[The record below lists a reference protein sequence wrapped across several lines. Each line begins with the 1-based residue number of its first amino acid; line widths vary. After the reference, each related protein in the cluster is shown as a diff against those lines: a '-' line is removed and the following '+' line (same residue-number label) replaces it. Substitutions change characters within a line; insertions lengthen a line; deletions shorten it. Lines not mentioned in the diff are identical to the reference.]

1 MAAKLPL
8 AANFESEGDGMGDDM
23 SSEFAIIGT
32 RQPKIDAFEKVSGR
46 AKFASDISLPGML
59 HLKILSSPHPH
70 ARVVSIDTSKALAL
84 PGVKAVLTYKDVP
97 SFQWHTGMSI
107 LTGVPRFVGDN
118 IAVVAAVSEE
128 IAAEARDLIEV
139 EYKILPFVLDPE
151 EAMKPDAPKVAPE
164 GNLLDGKPQIV
175 SRGDIAKGF
184 AEADLVWEGRYR
196 TPMLQHATGEPRI
209 AVAQWE
215 GGKLTVWAS
224 VHGVF
229 EVQKGLSKALK
240 IPMSKIRVVCEFMGG
255 AFGDR
260 STLERTEALAALV
273 ARKTER
279 PARLELEREECYLAG
294 HHRYPTIIDLKYGV
308 KKDGT
313 LTAMH
318 CKVIGDMGGYFH
330 LHGAAGVMET
340 LQILYRCPN
349 MKGESYSVLTNKPE
363 GGNMRCIGHPMATF
377 AQEVHMDMI
386 AEKLGMDP
394 VELRRKNHARLEDGD
409 QFRKVPFSSNGMREC
424 IERGAEAIG
433 WKQRWQQKPVS
444 TAGPIKRGVGM
455 AIHACRHGG
464 FMVGQPCSGMVR
476 INQDGTVNVLTGAVD
491 VGGGQKTTM
500 GMIAAEELGVPFSSI
515 FVTSAD
521 TDVTTD
527 TGTTTASRQTMMG
540 GNGARRAA
548 ADAKSQLLD
557 LAAAEL
563 KADKKELSIRQ
574 GMIYKRGEEKG
585 IPIGQITGK
594 EPNPIIGRAVAKAPT
609 NVIFHNFAANFV
621 EVEVDT
627 RTGMVK
633 IVKIVAAHDL
643 GRVIN
648 LLTAENQ
655 FDGGLTQGV
664 AFALGERQIIDRGS
678 GISLNPNHLD
688 YKISTIKDF
697 PQNIVPIMVESVDP
711 YGPFGAKGVA
721 EPVYAVIAPA
731 ISNAIYNAIG
741 VRFTELPISPRAIL
755 TSLKSAKAGVP
766 SAPVAGELGW
776 KG

>member
-1 MAAKLPL
+1 
-8 AANFESEGDGMGDDM
+8 M

-46 AKFASDISLPGML
+46 AKYASDISLPGML

-70 ARVVSIDTSKALAL
+70 ARVVGIDVAKALAL
-84 PGVKAVLTYKDVP
+84 PGVKALLTYKDVP
-97 SFQWHTGMSI
+97 KFQWHAGMSI
-107 LTGVPRFVGDN
+107 LTGSPRFVGDN

-128 IAAEARDLIEV
+128 IAIEARELIKVQYEV
-139 EYKILPFVLDPE
+139 LPFVLDAE
-151 EAMKPDAPKVAPE
+151 EALKPNAPKIAPE
-164 GNLLDGKPQIV
+164 GNLFGGKPQVV

-184 AEADLVWEGRYR
+184 AEADLVYEARYR
-196 TPMLQHATGEPRI
+196 TPLLQHATAEPRV

-229 EVQKGLSKALK
+229 EVQKGLSKALNL
-240 IPMSKIRVVCEFMGG
+240 PMSKIRVVCEFMGG

-260 STLERTEALAALV
+260 STLERTEILAALV
-273 ARKTER
+273 ARKTGH
-279 PARLELEREECYLAG
+279 PARLELDREECYLAG
-294 HHRYPTIIDLKYGV
+294 HHRYPTVIDLKYGV

-377 AQEVHMDMI
+377 AQEVHMDVI
-386 AEKLGMDP
+386 AEKLDMDP
-394 VELRRKNHARLEDGD
+394 VELRLKNHGRREDGD
-409 QFRKVPFSSNGMREC
+409 QFRKIPFSSNGMREC
-424 IERGAEAIG
+424 IERGAEAMQ
-433 WKQRWQQKPVS
+433 WNERWQPKPVAA
-444 TAGPIKRGVGM
+444 AGPIRRGVGM

-464 FMVGQPCSGMVR
+464 FMVGQPCSGIVR

-515 FVTSAD
+515 YVTSAD

-557 LAAAEL
+557 LAAEEL
-563 KADKKELSIRQ
+563 KTDKKDLSIRQ

-585 IPIGQITGK
+585 VPIAQIAGK
-594 EPNPIIGRAVAKAPT
+594 NPNPIIGRAVAKAPT
-609 NVIFHNFAANFV
+609 DVIFHNFAANFA

-627 RTGMVK
+627 RTGTVK
-633 IVKIVAAHDL
+633 VVKIVAAHDL

-648 LLTAENQ
+648 MLTTEGQ
-655 FDGGLTQGV
+655 FEGGLTQGT
-664 AFALGERQIIDRGS
+664 AFALGEQQVIDPS
-678 GISLNPNHLD
+678 TGISLNANHLD
-688 YKISTIKDF
+688 YKISSIQDY
-697 PQNIVPIMVESVDP
+697 PLEMVPIMVESVDP

-731 ISNAIYNAIG
+731 IANAVYNAIG
-741 VRFTELPISPRAIL
+741 VRFAELPISKRAVL
-755 TSLKSAKAGVP
+755 AGLKAVKV
-766 SAPVAGELGW
+766 
-776 KG
+776 

>member
-1 MAAKLPL
+1 V
-8 AANFESEGDGMGDDM
+8 
-23 SSEFAIIGT
+23 
-32 RQPKIDAFEKVSGR
+32 R
-46 AKFASDISLPGML
+46 
-59 HLKILSSPHPH
+59 
-70 ARVVSIDTSKALAL
+70 
-84 PGVKAVLTYKDVP
+84 Y
-97 SFQWHTGMSI
+97 
-107 LTGVPRFVGDN
+107 
-118 IAVVAAVSEE
+118 
-128 IAAEARDLIEV
+128 EV
-139 EYKILPFVLDPE
+139 LPFVLDPE
-151 EAMKPDAPKVAPE
+151 EALKPNAAKVAPE
-164 GNLLDGKPQIV
+164 GNLLDGKPQVV

-184 AEADLVWEGRYR
+184 AEADLVYEARYR
-196 TPMLQHATGEPRI
+196 TPLLQHATGEPRV

-215 GGKLTVWAS
+215 AGKLTVWAS

-229 EVQKGLSKALK
+229 EVQKGLSKALG
-240 IPMSKIRVVCEFMGG
+240 IPMSKIRVVCEFIGG

-273 ARKTER
+273 ARKTGH
-279 PARLELEREECYLAG
+279 PARLELDREECYLAG
-294 HHRYPTIIDLKYGV
+294 HHRYPTVVDLKYGV

-377 AQEVHMDMI
+377 AQEVHMDVI

-394 VELRRKNHARLEDGD
+394 VELRLKNHGRLEDGD
-409 QFRKVPFSSNGMREC
+409 QFRKIPFSSNGMREC
-424 IERGAEAIG
+424 IERGATAMQWNE
-433 WKQRWQQKPVS
+433 RWQPKPVAA
-444 TAGPIKRGVGM
+444 AGPIRRGVGM

-464 FMVGQPCSGMVR
+464 FVVGQPCSGVVR

-515 FVTSAD
+515 YVTSAD

-557 LAAAEL
+557 LAAEEL
-563 KADKKELSIRQ
+563 KADKKDLSIRQ
-574 GMIYKRGEEKG
+574 GIIYKRGEGKG
-585 IPIGQITGK
+585 VPIAQIAGK
-594 EPNPIIGRAVAKAPT
+594 NPNPIIGRAVAKAPT
-609 NVIFHNFAANFV
+609 DVIFHNFAANFA

-627 RTGMVK
+627 RTGTVK
-633 IVKIVAAHDL
+633 VVKIVAAHDL

-648 LLTAENQ
+648 MLTAEGQ
-655 FDGGLTQGV
+655 FESGLTQGT
-664 AFALGERQIIDRGS
+664 AFALGEQQVIDHGT
-678 GISLNPNHLD
+678 GISLNANHLD
-688 YKISTIKDF
+688 YKISSIKDY
-697 PQNIVPIMVESVDP
+697 PPEMVPIMVESVDP

-731 ISNAIYNAIG
+731 ISNAVYNAIG
-741 VRFTELPISPRAIL
+741 VRFTELPISKRAVL
-755 TSLKSAKAGVP
+755 AGLKAVKV
-766 SAPVAGELGW
+766 
-776 KG
+776 